1 MSHIP
6 DHTTEILQA
15 RARKLAQPRAHSEE
29 QTRHLDITCFTV
41 AQERYGFESQFIRE
55 IIPASQITPLPG
67 VPPFIAGIMNLRGRI
82 LCLMEPRH
90 LLGLSAPAPQER
102 SLVIVLAGA
111 DQEFG
116 LLIDT
121 LTGVCRLPLHSLQE
135 HLPTLSEQGRRYLQ
149 GIGPEQLILLDAQA
163 MLLDPRLR
171 IEDEID

>member
-6 DHTTEILQA
+6 DPTTEILQA

-29 QTRHLDITCFTV
+29 QTQHLDVTCFTL
-41 AQERYGFESQFIRE
+41 ADESYGFESRFIRE
-55 IIPASQITPLPG
+55 IIPATQITPLPG

-90 LLGLSAPAPQER
+90 LLGLTAPAPKER
-102 SLVIVLAGA
+102 SLVIVLASA
-111 DQEFG
+111 EQEFG
-116 LLIDT
+116 LLIDS
-121 LTGVCRLPLHSLQE
+121 LTGVRRLPQHSVQE
-135 HLPTLSEQGRRYLQ
+135 HLPTLSEQGRRYLH

-171 IEDEID
+171 IEDEMD